1 MGNDDN
7 VISLEAMKSIFEL
20 VAVNLKNARAQ
31 KDPKHFPKVTK
42 LKIGDTV
49 MVKNHTAKPFE
60 PKYVGDYQII
70 KLVGHKVHLQPCQ
83 GGPVREE
90 HLDHIKYVLPAD
102 RYISAV
108 PDYEWFSH
116 KTNLRLNPKNIPD
129 LQWDLTNELHTLNIG
144 AVSTTPQGKT
154 EEIDEIVEVNTMY
167 INICSY
173 IKCKIDHNTYTT
185 NTLKGS
191 WISNILV

>member
-42 LKIGDTV
+42 LKIGDMV

-60 PKYVGDYQII
+60 PKYVGDYWII
-70 KLVGHKVHLQPCQ
+70 KLVGHKVHLQACQ

-90 HLDHIKYVLPAD
+90 HLDHIKDVLPAV

-108 PDYEWFSH
+108 PDYEWFSR

-129 LQWDLTNELHTLNIG
+129 LQWNIY
-144 AVSTTPQGKT
+144 Q
-154 EEIDEIVEVNTMY
+154 
-167 INICSY
+167 
-173 IKCKIDHNTYTT
+173 
-185 NTLKGS
+185 
-191 WISNILV
+191 